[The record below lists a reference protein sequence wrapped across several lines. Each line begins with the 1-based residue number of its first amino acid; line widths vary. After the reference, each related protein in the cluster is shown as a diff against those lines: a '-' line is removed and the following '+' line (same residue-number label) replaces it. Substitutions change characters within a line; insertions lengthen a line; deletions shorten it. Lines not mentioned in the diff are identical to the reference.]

1 MMQLELEAKRESTR
15 RRVEEARRAAKERVE
30 EEAKRRYGTGATPDV
45 GLADSHATATLG
57 RGAT

>member
-30 EEAKRRYGTGATPDV
+30 EEAKRRWARHRSQKAAGGAA
-45 GLADSHATATLG
+45 LAHA
-57 RGAT
+57 